1 MRRFALVPPLVCLA
15 ILAWSLLSSKPQ
27 GDSVSG
33 PAGAG
38 NQLQSLVVSKPLRYG
53 NLLIF
58 PVSSKV
64 SKNQDRF
71 VTLDEGLKTGTV
83 EIFEI
88 GADGNRVNNAQN
100 EPGESQQRVADTE
113 VQNQLQDLVQQVRTA
128 SMDVDAEVNRL
139 MVVNKSGKP
148 LYLMPGEVIIGG
160 SQDRTIAEETII
172 ASSDKPVPL
181 DVYCVEQGRWASRT
195 IAETSEILERAF
207 LASVDLE
214 DVSLPKLAEQATRGK
229 FVASAGSLSKAS
241 RLAVQDSKDQS
252 AVWERIAGA
261 NTMRIAGANT
271 MSSVNFSGGT
281 IVGLVSTGAFTANYV
296 DQNVLKQLEPYI
308 DKLRKPISKR
318 PKIVGVI
325 VAINGK
331 IESVDVFESTPL
343 FRKLWPKLLK
353 SYALDAVAVADNT
366 EAKKTCTVAD
376 AKSFLKESLQA
387 NVEERTKTTGGLVV
401 TKRASDNNIV
411 SFSFGGGLVGFGGV
425 HASAF
430 SK

>member
-15 ILAWSLLSSKPQ
+15 LLAWSLSSSKPQ
-27 GDSVSG
+27 GDSASG

-38 NQLQSLVVSKPLRYG
+38 NQLHSLVVCEPLQYG
-53 NLLIF
+53 NLSIF

-64 SKNQDRF
+64 SKYQDRF
-71 VTLDEGLKTGTV
+71 VTLDEGLKAGTV
-83 EIFEI
+83 EIFEV
-88 GADGNRVNNAQN
+88 GADGNRVNNASN

-113 VQNQLQDLVQQVRTA
+113 GQNQLQNLVQQAGTA

-139 MVVNKSGKP
+139 VVVNRSGKP

-160 SQDRTIAEETII
+160 SQDRTIAQETII
-172 ASSDKPVPL
+172 ASSDKPVSL
-181 DVYCVEQGRWASRT
+181 DVFCVEHGRWSDRSRS
-195 IAETSEILERAF
+195 ANQALLAPILSFDGE
-207 LASVDLE
+207 SVDEETLN
-214 DVSLPKLAEQATRGK
+214 KLSEQATRGK

-252 AVWERIAGA
+252 AVWGNVADTFA
-261 NTMRIAGANT
+261 
-271 MSSVNFSGGT
+271 MSRVNGSTTTT
-281 IVGLVSTGAFTANYV
+281 IVGLVDTGAFTVNYV

-308 DKLRKPISKR
+308 DKLRQPVSKR

-353 SYALDAVAVADNT
+353 SYALDAVATADYN
-366 EAKKTCTVAD
+366 EAKKTCTVTD
-376 AKSFLKESLQA
+376 AKSFLNESLQG
-387 NVEERTKTTGGLVV
+387 NVEEQTKTTGGLFV
-401 TKRASDNNIV
+401 TKRTSDNTV
-411 SFSFGGGLVGFGGV
+411 SFSFGGGLGGSGGSGV